1 MVVRPRANNQKQ
13 QKTVFVH
20 GRKAENDKNS
30 RSPVDEHIK
39 ITKTA
44 VRPRTNN
51 RKQKKQG
58 FVHGR
63 THHFIN

>member
-13 QKTVFVH
+13 QKPGFVH

-30 RSPVDEHIK
+30 RSPVDERIK

-51 RKQKKQG
+51 RKQKK
-58 FVHGR
+58 
-63 THHFIN
+63 

>member
-13 QKTVFVH
+13 QKTGFVH

-30 RSPVDEHIK
+30 RSPQDEHRN

-44 VRPRTNN
+44 VRPQTNN
-51 RKQKKQG
+51 QK
-58 FVHGR
+58 
-63 THHFIN
+63 